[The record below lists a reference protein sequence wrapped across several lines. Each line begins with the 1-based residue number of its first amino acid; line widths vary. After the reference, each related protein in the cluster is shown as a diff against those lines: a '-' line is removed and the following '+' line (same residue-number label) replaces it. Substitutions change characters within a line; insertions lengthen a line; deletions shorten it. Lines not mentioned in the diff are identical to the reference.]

1 MSYTADQ
8 IESAVM
14 DQYAGWSAAPGPGS
28 LDIDGEKV
36 DYTVVNETGGMDKGS
51 NASVT
56 IKIGDQY
63 FTKEGDYQSHY
74 GYEWDGDCYESLPT
88 EIPII
93 EFRRLFK

>member
-74 GYEWDGDCYESLPT
+74 GYEWDGECYESLPS
-88 EIPII
+88 EVLII